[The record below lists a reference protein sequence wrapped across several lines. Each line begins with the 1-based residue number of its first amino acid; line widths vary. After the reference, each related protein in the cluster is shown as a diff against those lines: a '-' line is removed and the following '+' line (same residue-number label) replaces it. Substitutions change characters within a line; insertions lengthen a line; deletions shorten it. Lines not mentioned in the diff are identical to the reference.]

1 VKYPTNSL
9 RAPITVGQKTG
20 FVNIKPK
27 VSYGELQHVK
37 PHWYNQ
43 LYIHTR
49 NIPSTQQ
56 ENTCMI
62 RGLRIGV
69 YPQNAQIPEAMLHSL
84 W

>member
-1 VKYPTNSL
+1 
-9 RAPITVGQKTG
+9 
-20 FVNIKPK
+20 VNIKPK

-37 PHWYNQ
+37 PDWYNQ

-62 RGLRIGV
+62 TGLGMGV
-69 YPQNAQIPEAMLHSL
+69 YPQNAQILRPCCTAYGNALISMRLS
-84 W
+84 